1 MFRVACSVHIKKIL
15 EKLMK
20 RMMKVVLFALPSI
33 LILLALYAAYAY
45 FAYNRVLPQDR
56 PCVDCATPA
65 HVNGYDLYYREI
77 GTDKGTPP
85 VILVHGGPGHS
96 SLSFKNGFDFLA
108 EETRVIFYDQR
119 GSGNSQIKPNPED
132 YTIEQLVEELEAL
145 RRDVVNADKVILV
158 GHSFGS
164 AVVQRY
170 AIKYPEHVEKMVIA
184 GGIRINNGMNNRFI
198 WKWFGPAL
206 YSTAMG
212 FPPADPAAADAWSM
226 QSAEKDN
233 PSRLFDKTNTKILED
248 TGTLT
253 FAPWLQI
260 SLSVT
265 GSDYKTE
272 LSQLNIPI
280 LFIYG
285 AADSQYTG
293 KPVADELYATLPN
306 CQSVAFEKSGHWAFL
321 EEPEKFQQTLIE
333 FLNP

>member
-1 MFRVACSVHIKKIL
+1 
-15 EKLMK
+15 MK
-20 RMMKVVLFALPSI
+20 RMLKVVVFI
-33 LILLALYAAYAY
+33 LLAFLVFLALYAAYAY
-45 FAYNRVLPQDR
+45 FAYNRVLPQNR
-56 PCVDCATPA
+56 ACVDCATPA
-65 HVNGYDLYYREI
+65 HVNGYDLYYREL
-77 GTDKGTPP
+77 GTDKGSPP

-132 YTIEQLVEELEAL
+132 YTIEQLVDELEAL
-145 RRDVVNADKVILV
+145 RRDVVKADKVILV

-184 GGIRINNGMNNRFI
+184 GGIRINNGMSNRFI

-233 PSRLFDKTNTKILED
+233 SSRLFDKTNTAILKD

-272 LSQLNIPI
+272 LSQLQIPT

-285 AADSQYTG
+285 TADSQYTG
-293 KPVADELYATLPN
+293 KPVADELCATLPN
-306 CQSVAFEKSGHWAFL
+306 CQSVEFTQSGHWTFL
-321 EEPEKFQQTLIE
+321 EEPEKFQQVMKT
-333 FLNP
+333 FLYP